1 MVNFL
6 TLPPIIFNAY
16 SLKTQTRNEINSIIM
31 KHIASILLIFT
42 ASAFSLFSQTNNL
55 ILFTENGEKFQVV
68 LNGILQNTN
77 PETNVR
83 LTQLPAP
90 NYKCR
95 VIFADTKLGQLDF
108 NVYFQESAEELTM
121 SVKQNKK
128 GEYVSRY
135 VSSIPIASAPPAP
148 ANQKII
154 VYTTVAP
161 EVESVTTTISHSTT
175 TTQTGSASSGDN
187 VNIHMGVNMNEAGA
201 DISIQA
207 GGMNMDD
214 NLVESSTITTTTTH
228 TVTST
233 TKGPLVVTPAGVD
246 DVKEYHGNIGCPNP
260 MDIAD
265 FQMMKQAIQ
274 SKDFESTRLSIAK
287 QVLQENCLLAGQVN
301 EILSLFDFE
310 NTKLEFAKYA
320 YAYTYDTGNYFKV
333 HEAFEFESSVEEL
346 NNYIN
351 TKN

>member
-1 MVNFL
+1 MKRLLFL
-6 TLPPIIFNAY
+6 
-16 SLKTQTRNEINSIIM
+16 
-31 KHIASILLIFT
+31 LLIFF
-42 ASAFSLFSQTNNL
+42 ASAHSLFSQTNNL

-83 LTQLPAP
+83 VTQLPAP
-90 NYKCR
+90 TYKCR
-95 VIFADTKLGQLDF
+95 VIFADTKLGHLDF
-108 NVYFQESAEELTM
+108 NIYFQESAEELTM

-128 GEYVSRY
+128 GEYVSRF
-135 VSSIPIASAPPAP
+135 VSAIPIASAPPAP
-148 ANQKII
+148 ANQQILI
-154 VYTTVAP
+154 YTTTLPVS
-161 EVESVTTTISHSTT
+161 ETVTTTVSHTSTT
-175 TTQTGSASSGDN
+175 TQNGSTGSSDN
-187 VNIHMGVNMNEAGA
+187 VNLHMGVNMSDAGA
-201 DISIQA
+201 DINIQA
-207 GGMNMDD
+207 GGMNIDD
-214 NLVESSTITTTTTH
+214 NLVESSSVTTTTTH

-233 TKGPLVVTPAGVD
+233 TKGPAVVTVANAD
-246 DVKEYHGNIGCPNP
+246 DVKDYHGNIGCPNP

-265 FQMMKQAIQ
+265 FEMMKQAIK

-310 NTKLEFAKYA
+310 NTKLDFAKYA

-346 NNYIN
+346 NNYISS
-351 TKN
+351 KN